1 MPVRSFSFLVGI
13 IYSALGFLGL
23 TSILVE
29 PVSDIPEIMAQVGV
43 TEGFGY
49 ILGLFPTN
57 AFGGLVYMVIGLAG
71 LAGSRAP
78 VGAARIFVDFFAV
91 GLGLFSLLGIIPV
104 ANTLFG
110 LMPIFGNDVWLHLA
124 TAIPAAYFGFA
135 QDKGAPGEAP
145 VKPREQREPYY
156 Q

>member
-1 MPVRSFSFLVGI
+1 MPVQSFSFLVGI
-13 IYSALGFLGL
+13 LYTALGVLGL
-23 TSILVE
+23 TSIFVE
-29 PVSDIPEIMAQVGV
+29 PASDIPKIMTQVGV

-49 ILGLFPTN
+49 IFGLFPTN
-57 AFGGLVYMVIGLAG
+57 VFGGFVYVVIGLAG

-78 VGAARIFVDFFAV
+78 EGAARIFVDFFAV

-124 TAIPAAYFGFA
+124 TAIPAGYFGFVK
-135 QDKGAPGEAP
+135 DRGAPGKSP

>member
-1 MPVRSFSFLVGI
+1 MPVRSFSFIVGL
-13 IYSALGFLGL
+13 IYTALGLLGL

-29 PVSDIPEIMAQVGV
+29 PSSAIPDIMTQVGV

-57 AFGGLVYMVIGLAG
+57 AFGGFVYVTIGLAG

-78 VGAARIFVDFFAV
+78 EGAARIFVDFFAV

-104 ANTLFG
+104 ANTFFG
-110 LMPIFGNDVWLHLA
+110 LMPLFGNNVWLHLA
-124 TAIPAAYFGFA
+124 TAVPAAYFGFA
-135 QDKGAPGEAP
+135 KDKAPAGKAP
-145 VKPREQREPYY
+145 VGPQEQREPYY
-156 Q
+156 R

>member
-13 IYSALGFLGL
+13 LYTALGFLGL
-23 TSILVE
+23 TSIFVE
-29 PVSDIPEIMAQVGV
+29 PTSDIPEIMTQVGV

-57 AFGGLVYMVIGLAG
+57 AFGGFVYLVIGFAG
-71 LAGSRAP
+71 FVGSRAP
-78 VGAARIFVDFFAV
+78 EGAARIIADFFAV
-91 GLGLFSLLGIIPV
+91 WLGLFSLLGIVPV

-124 TAIPAAYFGFA
+124 TALPAAYFGFVK
-135 QDKGAPGEAP
+135 DRGAAGRAS